1 MKLLAVILTASSA
14 AVWTINAV
22 LHFVYDTSLPL
33 QLLNLFCALLWCIAF
48 LVQLWHYRN
57 NKSL

>member
-1 MKLLAVILTASSA
+1 MKLLAVIMTAAAA

-33 QLLNLFCALLWCIAF
+33 QLLNLLCALLWCIAF

>member
-1 MKLLAVILTASSA
+1 MKLLAVIMTASA
-14 AVWTINAV
+14 AVVWTINAV

-33 QLLNLFCALLWCIAF
+33 QLLNLLCALLWYIAF

>member
-1 MKLLAVILTASSA
+1 MKLLAVILTAAAA

-33 QLLNLFCALLWCIAF
+33 QLFNLLCALLWCIAF

>member
-1 MKLLAVILTASSA
+1 MKLLAVILTAAAA

-33 QLLNLFCALLWCIAF
+33 QLLNLLCALLWCIAF

>member
-1 MKLLAVILTASSA
+1 MKLPAVIMTAAA
-14 AVWTINAV
+14 AVVSTISAV
-22 LHFVYDTSLPL
+22 LPFVYDTSLPL
-33 QLLNLFCALLWCIAF
+33 QLLNLLCALLWCIAF

>member
-1 MKLLAVILTASSA
+1 MKLLAVILYAAAA

-33 QLLNLFCALLWCIAF
+33 QLLNLLCALLWCVAF
-48 LVQLWHYRN
+48 LVQLWRWKN
-57 NKSL
+57 DRKK